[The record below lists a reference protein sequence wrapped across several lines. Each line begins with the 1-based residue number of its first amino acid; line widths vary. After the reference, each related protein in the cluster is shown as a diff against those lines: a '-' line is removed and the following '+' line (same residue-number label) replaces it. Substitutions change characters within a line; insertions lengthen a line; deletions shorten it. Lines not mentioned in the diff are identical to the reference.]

1 LFLRIFSIKPVHL
14 IGKCSGDGRIGTR
27 MNYIVSMVVFGAI
40 VWWFAVGPG
49 KKSGE
54 QLSPLTRK
62 LVGAVAGGAGI
73 LLALRGRIDIA
84 IVLISLSAWL
94 LGFKLPSAIDPI
106 GRARRSEIRTRGLI
120 VTMDR
125 TTGELD
131 AQILAGTHKGRMLSQ
146 LNHRDLIVLASELA
160 ANDPQGLSLLAQDL
174 DRRAP
179 GWREHVKFDAAAGQ
193 GSAASVDEMREKE
206 AYEVLGLEPGATEE
220 AIRAAHRAL
229 IARFHPDRGG
239 STYLA
244 ALVNR
249 AKDVAL
255 AAARRS

>member
-1 LFLRIFSIKPVHL
+1 
-14 IGKCSGDGRIGTR
+14 
-27 MNYIVSMVVFGAI
+27 MNYLVSTLVFGAI
-40 VWWFAVGPG
+40 VWWFAIGPG
-49 KKSGE
+49 RKSGE

-73 LLALRGRIDIA
+73 MLGLRGRWDIA
-84 IVLISLSAWL
+84 IVLVSLSAWL

-106 GRARRSEIRTRGLI
+106 GRARRSEIRTAGLL
-120 VTMDR
+120 VSMDLG
-125 TTGELD
+125 TGEMD
-131 AQILAGTHKGRMLSQ
+131 AQILAGTYRGRKLNQ
-146 LNHRDLIVLASELA
+146 LNHRDLIVLAGELA
-160 ANDPQGLSLLAQDL
+160 TNDPQGLSLLAQDL

-179 GWREHVKFDAAAGQ
+179 GWREHVKFDPAAGQ
-193 GSAASVDEMREKE
+193 GAAASVSEMREKE
-206 AYEVLGLEPGATEE
+206 AYEVLGLEAGAGEE

-255 AAARRS
+255 AAARRG